1 MSTSCQL
8 GLVALGVRL
17 WALVRSA
24 PYISRSFGT
33 AGSWG
38 CVLPDPCQ
46 NCNRDKRK
54 YTMSLKPQVQ
64 NLFPVTAAHIPL
76 AERNISEVQSHILF
90 LEVARTRSRGRGRW
104 EEWRRQRHLLQ
115 LSCGTGRMS
124 RDLTVSQEDFQLILL
139 LLTPASTSAS
149 GHTASCRATWRLCE
163 VNPVASCLS
172 CYHFKVRISRL
183 VESVTACPSAFQ
195 PPKLHCCCLVLHFL
209 CPCVLMSV
217 IKSFYGH
224 FRGIWGES
232 KAKCM
237 FSIHHHPHLAL
248 S

>member
-1 MSTSCQL
+1 MCFSVRLLRTLLSNPEHILPSNLLAQAFEFIKYKWVTMIPNILLLQNMRHCFFSCYIFLIIFFSFSKHMYIAIYKPPVTGYKAHVTHFSFIVAAFHWYRLIAISANYAVEQVIPNRRGARSTGQQALVSTSCQL

-104 EEWRRQRHLLQ
+104 EE
-115 LSCGTGRMS
+115 
-124 RDLTVSQEDFQLILL
+124 
-139 LLTPASTSAS
+139 
-149 GHTASCRATWRLCE
+149 
-163 VNPVASCLS
+163 
-172 CYHFKVRISRL
+172 
-183 VESVTACPSAFQ
+183 
-195 PPKLHCCCLVLHFL
+195 
-209 CPCVLMSV
+209 
-217 IKSFYGH
+217 
-224 FRGIWGES
+224 
-232 KAKCM
+232 
-237 FSIHHHPHLAL
+237 
-248 S
+248 